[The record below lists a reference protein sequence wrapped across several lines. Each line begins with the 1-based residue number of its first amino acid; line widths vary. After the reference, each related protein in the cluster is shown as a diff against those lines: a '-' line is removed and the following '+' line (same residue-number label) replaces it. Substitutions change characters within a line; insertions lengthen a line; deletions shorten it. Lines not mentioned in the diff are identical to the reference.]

1 MRAVEAP
8 APERAEPSWGRVL
21 ATTVRLSVSWRLRAL
36 GAGRSR
42 SFSRLAALA
51 LVLVA
56 AAAAALWGAGALTGQ
71 AAPPRRAARPAAA
84 AAVVRAQAAAWVA
97 GQVSSDA
104 MVACDPGMCAALAE
118 RGVPSGRLVLLPRP
132 AAIGRLGA
140 GIIVAAAP
148 VPGPLAAAYAPAL
161 IASFGSGAA
170 RIDVRKTVPGGAAAY
185 AAALRADA
193 AARRSAGS
201 QLLQNGRLTFTA
213 RAAAQVRAGH
223 VDARLLVTLAALSS
237 RYAFRVAGFGDAS
250 PGAPVLFR
258 AVDITPGGRG
268 GGGPAELAG
277 ALNLVNEQGPPYLPA
292 HAATSYPAALR
303 IEFAAPSPLGL
314 LTQVLVLDPQPAA

>member
-1 MRAVEAP
+1 MRAVDAP

-36 GAGRSR
+36 GAGQPRSW
-42 SFSRLAALA
+42 SRLAALA

-56 AAAAALWGAGALTGQ
+56 AAAAALWGTGALTGQ
-71 AAPPRRAARPAAA
+71 AGPPRRAARPAAA

-97 GQVSSDA
+97 GQVSTDA

-118 RGVPSGRLVLLPRP
+118 RGVPSGRLVELTRP

-148 VPGPLAAAYAPAL
+148 VPGPLAVAYAPAL

-170 RIDVRKTVPGGAAAY
+170 RIDVRRTVPGGAAAY
-185 AAALRADA
+185 TAAVRADA

-237 RYAFRVAGFGDAS
+237 RYAFRVARFGDAS

-258 AVDITPGGRG
+258 EVDITPGGRG
-268 GGGPAELAG
+268 GGPGELAG

-292 HAATSYPAALR
+292 HAATSYPAALH

-314 LTQVLVLDPQPAA
+314 LTQVLVLDPQPAAG

>member
-1 MRAVEAP
+1 MRAVDAP

-36 GAGRSR
+36 GAGQSR
-42 SFSRLAALA
+42 SFPRLAALA
-51 LVLVA
+51 LVLAA
-56 AAAAALWGAGALTGQ
+56 AAAAALWGTGALTGK

-84 AAVVRAQAAAWVA
+84 AARAQAAGWVA

-118 RGVPSGRLVLLPRP
+118 QGVPSGRLVLLTRP

-170 RIDVRKTVPGGAAAY
+170 RIDVRRTVPGGAAAY

-193 AARRSAGS
+193 AARRNAGS

-258 AVDITPGGRG
+258 AVDITPGGH

-277 ALNLVNEQGPPYLPA
+277 ALSLVNEQGPPYRPA

-314 LTQVLVLDPQPAA
+314 LTQVLVLDPQPAAG